1 MTLNHL
7 TMGGSV
13 PRVPK
18 ETTFFVWT
26 KRYRCCIFQ

>member
-1 MTLNHL
+1 
-7 TMGGSV
+7 V